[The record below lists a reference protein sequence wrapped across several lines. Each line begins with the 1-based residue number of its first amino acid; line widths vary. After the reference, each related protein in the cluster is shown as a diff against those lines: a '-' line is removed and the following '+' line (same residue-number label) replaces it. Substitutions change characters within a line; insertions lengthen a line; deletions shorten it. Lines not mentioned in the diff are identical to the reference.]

1 MNWNKNRN
9 INIRKIRG
17 RIRKSGWEPNRNI
30 NIREDKGGELGRV
43 DGNLIGKID
52 IRKIMGEN

>member
-1 MNWNKNRN
+1 M
-9 INIRKIRG
+9 G

-43 DGNLIGKID
+43 DGNLIGTLILGKIRGGR
-52 IRKIMGEN
+52 IRKSGLEQE